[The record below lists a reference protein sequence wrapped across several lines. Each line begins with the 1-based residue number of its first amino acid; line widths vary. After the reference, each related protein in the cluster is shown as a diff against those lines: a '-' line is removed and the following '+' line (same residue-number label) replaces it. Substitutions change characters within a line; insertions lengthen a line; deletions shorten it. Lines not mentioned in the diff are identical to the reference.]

1 MKARI
6 KFAKTGAMK
15 YVGHLDIMRYFQKA
29 IRRSGLPIKYS
40 EGFNPHQIMS
50 FAAPLGVGITS
61 EGEYMDIELKEE
73 IKSIEAL
80 EKLQNTM
87 VEGMDILQFHYLPEN
102 TKNAMS
108 SLAAAPYRLS
118 YKHPEQFEY
127 SLEELKEGIRSFYE
141 EAEEILIIKKT
152 KKGERELDLKPL
164 IYDFSVTSEN
174 GQISFYLMVSTGS
187 VDNIKPE
194 LVLKHLFLSL
204 GQETEA
210 HDFYIHRLDM
220 LTRVENSLVSLGEV
234 GYEL

>member
-73 IKSIEAL
+73 IKSAEAL

-87 VEGMDILQFHYLPEN
+87 VDGMDILQFHYLPEN

-118 YKHPEQFEY
+118 YKHPEQFAY

-174 GQISFYLMVSTGS
+174 GQMSFYLLVSTGS

-194 LVLKHLFLSL
+194 LVLKHLFLFL
-204 GQETEA
+204 GQKTEP

-220 LTRVENSLVSLGEV
+220 LTRVENRLVSLGEV